1 MTQTTSPLL
10 RVRNLTKQF
19 PGVLALN
26 NVELELYEG
35 EFLSLIGENGAGKST
50 LMKILAGVQLPD
62 KGDVSVGGKTVLLD
76 SVKVAQSHGIAL
88 IHQELNLS
96 ENLTIGA
103 NIFLGREPQRF
114 GIINKQTIA
123 RESKR
128 FLAMVGVS
136 LDPDTLTGDLS
147 IGQQQLVEIAR
158 ALSVDAKIL
167 IMDEPTSSLSAG
179 ETEKLFDVIRELR
192 SHKVSIIYISHRLGE
207 VKLLSDRV
215 TVFRDG
221 TNAGELTG
229 NEITHDAMVKLMVGR
244 EISQYYPH
252 TPRPLGDVMLK
263 VSGLVT
269 QANPDHALD
278 FQVRQG
284 EIVGIAGLVGAG
296 RTEMLD
302 ALFGVVPYLKGEIRV
317 ANQQVS
323 INTPKQAIQL
333 GIALVP
339 EDRKNRG
346 LILEMDIQA
355 NSSLASLA
363 QHAHMAGFRN
373 VAKEYA
379 DSMEMI
385 EKLGTRTPSVLQTV
399 GFLSGGNQQKVV
411 LGKWLLTQP
420 RILLLDEPTRGI
432 DVGAK
437 QEIYQLIESLAAT
450 GLSIVFVSSE
460 LEEIIGMS
468 DRVLVMREGQITG
481 ELNRDELSEEAIM
494 QLATSADTTHSQ
506 KEEMQVL

>member
-1 MTQTTSPLL
+1 MTQSTSPLL
-10 RVRNLTKQF
+10 RVRNLTKRF

-26 NVELELYEG
+26 SVDLELYEG

-62 KGDVSVGGKTVLLD
+62 EGEVSVAGNTVVLD
-76 SVKVAQSHGIAL
+76 SVKIAQSQGIAL

-114 GIINKQTIA
+114 GFINKQTIA
-123 RESKR
+123 KESKR
-128 FLAMVGVS
+128 FLAMVGLS
-136 LDPDTLTGDLS
+136 LDPATMTADLS

-158 ALSVDAKIL
+158 ALSVNARIL

-179 ETEKLFDVIRELR
+179 ETKKLFDVIRELR
-192 SHKVSIIYISHRLGE
+192 SHGVSIIYISHRLGE

-221 TNAGELTG
+221 ENAGELAGT
-229 NEITHDAMVKLMVGR
+229 EITHDAMVKLMVGR

-252 TPRPLGDVMLK
+252 TTRPLGDVMLQ

-269 QANPDHALD
+269 QANPDHPLD

-302 ALFGVVPYLKGEIRV
+302 ALFGVVPCLAGEIYV
-317 ANQQVS
+317 QDQQVS

-355 NSSLASLA
+355 NSSLASLSRYA
-363 QHAHMAGFRN
+363 RIGCFRN
-373 VAKEYA
+373 VPQERSEAE
-379 DSMEMI
+379 EMI
-385 EKLGTRTPSVLQTV
+385 AKLGTRTPSVLQTV

-450 GLSIVFVSSE
+450 GLSILFVSSE

-468 DRVLVMREGQITG
+468 DRVLVMHEGRITG
-481 ELNRDELSEEAIM
+481 ELNRAELSEEAIM
-494 QLATSADTTHSQ
+494 QLATNADTTRSQ
-506 KEEMQVL
+506 TEEMHVL